1 MIRVLLGAVT
11 AAFLLLSNSN
21 AAPFLLPERTLPTC
35 GGGKIEHVVA
45 TVTEGDKSLIFVKAA
60 TGASVESDQKIVPI
74 AELQN
79 RGLVDDQ
86 IRAGTHTIIAKAA
99 PCTGTKDCSSKH
111 CNSGNCGFDSGTN
124 HCECK

>member
-1 MIRVLLGAVT
+1 MIRVLFGAVT
-11 AAFLLLSNSN
+11 AAFLLIANSN
-21 AAPFLLPERTLPTC
+21 AGPFLLPERTLATC

-86 IRAGTHTIIAKAA
+86 IRAGTHTIIARAA
-99 PCTGTKDCSSKH
+99 SCIGTKDCSSLY
-111 CNSGNCGFDSGTN
+111 CNSGKCIFDDETKY
-124 HCECK
+124 CACK